1 MIEFSTFNSPRGAG
15 KNILLDEK
23 KSFKK
28 KFFSDVSLTRRLQ
41 FKYELLTPPELG
53 DTTLET
59 RNGDSTEGVVVGLP
73 KHELISESRARTGF
87 CDRDDESDKPGAVL
101 PLDLHVKK
109 TLRVLL

>member
-23 KSFKK
+23 KVFQKTKK
-28 KFFSDVSLTRRLQ
+28 LSDEVLTIRLQ

-59 RNGDSTEGVVVGLP
+59 RIGDSTEGVVSKRPV
-73 KHELISESRARTGF
+73 F
-87 CDRDDESDKPGAVL
+87 
-101 PLDLHVKK
+101 LDFHLFVYMAYIK
-109 TLRVLL
+109 